1 MLSYILSKVSCR
13 SKLHITGNA
22 TLNIPLIFA
31 ASTMNFFLTDANRI
45 KAIYRIFRRISD
57 NADCNSDGFSGS
69 LTPESLLKVLNA
81 GDVFGSRFLDIG
93 AGVGRPLAAAYSLG
107 ASSVHGFELPKNKSH
122 RYIFDASMK
131 EISQSLFHNP
141 FNLNFSRLEFE
152 DIEKVLSC
160 PFHGLILSDSIFE
173 MNRCLRCRSKP
184 VSSLHSGLECIS

>member
-1 MLSYILSKVSCR
+1 MNLSVWTETTR
-13 SKLHITGNA
+13 IT
-22 TLNIPLIFA
+22 
-31 ASTMNFFLTDANRI
+31 
-45 KAIYRIFRRISD
+45 AIYRIFGRISD

-69 LTPESLLKVLNA
+69 LTAESLLKVLNA

-107 ASSVHGFELPKNKSH
+107 ASSVHGFELPQNKSH

-131 EISQSLFHNP
+131 QISQSLFHNP
-141 FNLNFSRLEFE
+141 KLNFSRLEFE